1 MKDTAIV
8 AVATVLLLAPAT
20 VPLPKGLQALKG
32 ISLTLSLVV
41 SLGGAVKMHEP
52 VQRKA
57 QKTQE
62 QLDAELLAF
71 EMVHRH
77 EFQKAQIASTW
88 SSPVATPITA
98 PVAPVAP
105 QFPQY
110 QPYYPQP
117 HYPTPQ
123 PQPQP
128 QAGTQP
134 TPALEGGYI
143 GQPSLEPG
151 PATPPPAPMP
161 AVETA
166 MAVMTRSFKSFAIF
180 GGQRTGKSYLAS
192 IASQRMSQNGTKVF
206 HMNLASYGDED
217 SHYWQHVEQSVT
229 CNLKRLEAY
238 SVASKIQ
245 DALSLVETFEST
257 KNALLIVDEWA
268 AIGSTHHA
276 YAKELEPLMVRLA
289 STVAD
294 LASIGMKQRRAI
306 WTIAPEMTANSLT
319 NPAKAV
325 KKLALVLVAV
335 APHTSVDWEGQQVTF
350 DHSLYQ
356 QLRNNFPSVEMPVP
370 SPALTGCDRIASV
383 EGAWMPLGI
392 ESNVLTPM
400 PVAAPAAVDAS
411 PVAMIERLYQQPPA
425 HPQMHQDLIQ
435 CAESNGGVLGSLDAH
450 RIFPHYELP
459 RIEAAYRELEALGVG
474 KTTIMPYQGLVLVL
488 TQ

>member
-1 MKDTAIV
+1 MKQTIKDMALV
-8 AVATVLLLAPAT
+8 SVATVLLLAPAT

-32 ISLTLSLVV
+32 VSLTLSLVV
-41 SLGGAVKMHEP
+41 SLGSAVKMHEP
-52 VQRKA
+52 VQKKA

-71 EMVHRH
+71 EMVQRH

-88 SSPVATPITA
+88 ATPIPQTA

-105 QFPQY
+105 QY
-110 QPYYPQP
+110 QPTY
-117 HYPTPQ
+117 Q
-123 PQPQP
+123 PQPSYTAP
-128 QAGTQP
+128 MAPQP

-151 PATPPPAPMP
+151 PTTPQPAPIP

-192 IASQRMSQNGTKVF
+192 IASQRMAQGGTKVF
-206 HMNLASYGDED
+206 HLNMASYGDED
-217 SHYWQHVEQSVT
+217 SHYWRHVEQSVT
-229 CNLKRLEAY
+229 CNLKRMEAY
-238 SVASKIQ
+238 AVASKIQ

-335 APHTSVDWEGQQVTF
+335 APHTSVHWEGQQVTF
-350 DHSLYQ
+350 DHSLFQ

-370 SPALTGCDRIASV
+370 TPALTGCDRIASV

-392 ESNVLTPM
+392 ENAV
-400 PVAAPAAVDAS
+400 PVAVAEAAS
-411 PVAMIERLYQQPPA
+411 PVALIERMYQQPFTL
-425 HPQMHQDLIQ
+425 PQMHQDLID
-435 CAESNGGVLGSLDAH
+435 CANKNGGVLGSIDAH
-450 RIFPHYELP
+450 RIFPSYEAA
-459 RIEAAYRELEALGVG
+459 RIEAAYKELEALGIG
-474 KTTIMPYQGLVLVL
+474 STTTMPYQGLVLIL
-488 TQ
+488 KSG